1 VGLGR
6 RIFTLWQLRP
16 YVAACG
22 LLASFVAIYS
32 VAHIS
37 LAPPS
42 VRPRALQMATATT
55 HLVVD
60 TPKTTILDLRQ
71 NTYSFEALTQRA
83 ILLGNVMANGPVRQ
97 AIADRAN
104 VPVDV
109 LQVSAPLTAKEPR
122 ATTGA
127 ADRQK
132 KMSDVLKSTD
142 QYRLS
147 IQANPTVPVLDI
159 YAQAPTAAKAT
170 ILANS
175 SVDSL
180 RTYLEGLAASKQVP
194 ATDQI
199 KILQLGRA
207 RGTVINKGI
216 DWQTSFLAFWLT
228 FGFACATVIFLSR
241 IRRGWKLAALAERPA
256 EG

>member
-1 VGLGR
+1 MGLGK

-16 YVAACG
+16 YVAACA
-22 LLASFVAIYS
+22 LLASFVALYS
-32 VAHIS
+32 VADIS
-37 LAPPS
+37 VAPPS
-42 VRPRALQMATATT
+42 LRPRALQLATATT

-97 AIADRAN
+97 AIATQAN
-104 VPVDV
+104 VPVEV

-122 ATTGA
+122 ATTGS

-132 KMSDVLKSTD
+132 KAGDILKSTD

-170 ILANS
+170 ILANA

-180 RTYLEGLAASKQVP
+180 RTYLQGLAASKQVP
-194 ATDQI
+194 AEDQI

-228 FGFACATVIFLSR
+228 FGFGCASVIFLSR